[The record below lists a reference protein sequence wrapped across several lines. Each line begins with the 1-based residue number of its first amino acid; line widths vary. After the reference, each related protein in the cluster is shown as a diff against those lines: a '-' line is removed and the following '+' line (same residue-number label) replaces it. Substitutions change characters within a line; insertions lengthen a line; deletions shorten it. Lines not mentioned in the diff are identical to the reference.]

1 MLHGCSSKAGRPTR
15 KTSGELVLAKT
26 KRKEYRVHAEV
37 VLLTYSGFAG
47 LEHFH
52 RFVGFVRGCLKKWGV
67 KRWGTTLEA
76 YETEG
81 LHAHLVLQFA
91 SLVDRTVSCFAFEG
105 TQPNVS
111 NGDYLG
117 EGLLWCFDEK
127 NKHYGGC
134 GRKPEKKPHTAFAA
148 FSRDGCRMSVCGS
161 SSWLEGFGKRSVSY
175 CLCQSTLGLNK
186 KRMQLCTDRGFFYVW
201 ADKVGTQ
208 RESDGR
214 PCFEGNHVMA
224 SQEYTLQFHLGPV
237 PDAP

>member
-1 MLHGCSSKAGRPTR
+1 M
-15 KTSGELVLAKT
+15 
-26 KRKEYRVHAEV
+26 HAEV

-105 TQPNVS
+105 TKPNVS

-117 EGLLWCFDEK
+117 EGLLGCF
-127 NKHYGGC
+127 
-134 GRKPEKKPHTAFAA
+134 EKKTNTMAVAVASQRRNLTLPSQLSLGMAVACRCVVPALGWRDSARGQSHIAFVKAP
-148 FSRDGCRMSVCGS
+148 
-161 SSWLEGFGKRSVSY
+161 SVSTRSACSFALTVDSFTY
-175 CLCQSTLGLNK
+175 GLTKLAHNGNL
-186 KRMQLCTDRGFFYVW
+186 M
-201 ADKVGTQ
+201 ADLVSKGT
-208 RESDGR
+208 
-214 PCFEGNHVMA
+214 M
-224 SQEYTLQFHLGPV
+224 
-237 PDAP
+237 